1 MNSSQSPFS
10 IAPPPTTPSEGV
22 WAISVAQR
30 IEPIEAA
37 ASQPERGHDADA
49 RGWRS
54 WVPTLPEGLA
64 GVMFGATIG
73 ALIVF
78 AVALDLE
85 DFTPPASAPT
95 RTGHFLVGG
104 THVLDVHSPATAP
117 RRAVREVREGREA
130 RESRDA
136 RARRTKSTASPT
148 TSALPD

>member
-1 MNSSQSPFS
+1 MNPSRSPFS

-37 ASQPERGHDADA
+37 SSQPERADEA
-49 RGWRS
+49 AGWRS

-117 RRAVREVREGREA
+117 RRAVREVREGRET
-130 RESRDA
+130 RESRDP
-136 RARRTKSTASPT
+136 RVRRTKSTASPT

>member
-1 MNSSQSPFS
+1 MIPSRHPVS

-22 WAISVAQR
+22 WAISVAHR

-37 ASQPERGHDADA
+37 SPPAVRSDEAT
-49 RGWRS
+49 GWRS
-54 WVPTLPEGLA
+54 WIPTLPEGLA
-64 GVMFGATIG
+64 GVLFGATIG

-104 THVLDVHSPATAP
+104 THVLEVRAPATAP
-117 RRAVREVREGREA
+117 RRAARELREGRET
-130 RESRDA
+130 RESRDP
-136 RARRTKSTASPT
+136 RVRRTKSTASPT
-148 TSALPD
+148 TSAAPD

>member
-1 MNSSQSPFS
+1 MNPPQSPFS
-10 IAPPPTTPSEGV
+10 IAPSPTTPSEGV

-37 ASQPERGHDADA
+37 SSQPERADEVT
-49 RGWRS
+49 GWRS
-54 WVPTLPEGLA
+54 WVPTFPEGLA

-117 RRAVREVREGREA
+117 RRAVREVRDGRET
-130 RESRDA
+130 RESRDP
-136 RARRTKSTASPT
+136 RVRRTKSTASPT